1 MNSHILRQLSA
12 GGTPHHR
19 SRGWQ
24 YRRFTRKWPVVDRH
38 LGAVAV
44 TRLQSDDLEIREGHF
59 LRSRR
64 KVRERSRCLGPLLR
78 TRVHDFAARRPVQQ
92 FDVRAGDA
100 VERHVHQP
108 WCSARDCPCAAADPA
123 SAACAAVIWAAATC
137 ARRCISPPAAGLS
150 SGDIRSYRRS
160 RYFLTRPISR
170 IVLSP
175 YSHSLTPGGLLGF
188 SSAARGQFECA
199 LQRSQRDV
207 QPRFTNRSAMW
218 RSSAICAVVQP
229 G

>member
-1 MNSHILRQLSA
+1 MSRALLR
-12 GGTPHHR
+12 T
-19 SRGWQ
+19 
-24 YRRFTRKWPVVDRH
+24 
-38 LGAVAV
+38 
-44 TRLQSDDLEIREGHF
+44 
-59 LRSRR
+59 
-64 KVRERSRCLGPLLR
+64 LLR
-78 TRVHDFAARRPVQQ
+78 TRMHDFAGRRPVQQ
-92 FDVRAGDA
+92 FDIHAGDA

-160 RYFLTRPISR
+160 RYLLTRPVSR
-170 IVLSP
+170 IVVPPLLQLVNSRRFA
-175 YSHSLTPGGLLGF
+175 GL
-188 SSAARGQFECA
+188 
-199 LQRSQRDV
+199 LQRSPGPVRVCAAALATTCSLD
-207 QPRFTNRSAMW
+207 FTNRSALW

>member
-1 MNSHILRQLSA
+1 M
-12 GGTPHHR
+12 
-19 SRGWQ
+19 
-24 YRRFTRKWPVVDRH
+24 
-38 LGAVAV
+38 
-44 TRLQSDDLEIREGHF
+44 
-59 LRSRR
+59 
-64 KVRERSRCLGPLLR
+64 
-78 TRVHDFAARRPVQQ
+78 HDFAGRRPVQQ

-160 RYFLTRPISR
+160 RHFLTRPISR
-170 IVLSP
+170 IVM
-175 YSHSLTPGGLLGF
+175 SHLLPLVNSRRLLGF

-199 LQRSQRDV
+199 LQRSQRRAASTSRTV
-207 QPRFTNRSAMW
+207 PRCGDRRRFAPSSNLGSTSGPYPCGIQLVRVAALRRVPSFGSLHEMDLARRVGVALVHSATSASRRRS
-218 RSSAICAVVQP
+218 
-229 G
+229 

>member
-1 MNSHILRQLSA
+1 
-12 GGTPHHR
+12 
-19 SRGWQ
+19 
-24 YRRFTRKWPVVDRH
+24 
-38 LGAVAV
+38 
-44 TRLQSDDLEIREGHF
+44 
-59 LRSRR
+59 
-64 KVRERSRCLGPLLR
+64 
-78 TRVHDFAARRPVQQ
+78 VHDFAARRPVQQ

-218 RSSAICAVVQP
+218 KIVGDLRRRPTWVVRAARTRAAFSSSGLPRSGAFQVSAR
-229 G
+229 GMK